1 MRSGSDQDNDLN
13 VKMIYIKYL
22 NGLWVLYGDH
32 FLTNSL
38 RFTRLSSCL
47 YMVTLMARS
56 YSSNTLDA
64 LKVMAQLIHLARK
77 KKGLTAQALADKAGV
92 SRGLIHRIERA
103 DPKCEIGVVF
113 ELASLLGVRLF
124 SVDIPL
130 SVLGE
135 TLESKIAVL
144 PKAVRTNAPVVS
156 NDF

>member
-1 MRSGSDQDNDLN
+1 
-13 VKMIYIKYL
+13 MIYIKYL
-22 NGLWVLYGDH
+22 NGFCVLYVDH

-47 YMVTLMARS
+47 YVVTLMARS

-103 DPKCEIGVVF
+103 D
-113 ELASLLGVRLF
+113 
-124 SVDIPL
+124 
-130 SVLGE
+130 
-135 TLESKIAVL
+135 
-144 PKAVRTNAPVVS
+144 
-156 NDF
+156 

>member
-1 MRSGSDQDNDLN
+1 M
-13 VKMIYIKYL
+13 
-22 NGLWVLYGDH
+22 
-32 FLTNSL
+32 TNSL
-38 RFTRLSSCL
+38 CFTRLSSCL

-103 DPKCEIGVVF
+103 DPKCGIGVVF